1 MNKKI
6 AFIVAFFI
14 SLSCLSQH
22 TEKYQNF
29 ASKLKPFKTEKFEE
43 TYRKGKLKIKGNLT
57 YYKYDD
63 YDYYFIT
70 GKYIEYYPNGN
81 IMFDALYDDFGM
93 NLEWKVYDGNGNLLE
108 EYKTIKIETSAKNL
122 ESFLFKKSKSKI
134 TSIMK
139 RYKFSNKICGWYKVL
154 EGKKIDSKRIG
165 KWMRF
170 NPDGS
175 IKKVK
180 NY

>member
-22 TEKYQNF
+22 SEKYQNF
-29 ASKLKPFKTEKFEE
+29 ASKLKPFKTVKFEE

-57 YYKYDD
+57 YYEYDD

-108 EYKTIKIETSAKNL
+108 EYKTIKIETSAKDL

>member
-1 MNKKI
+1 MIKKI
-6 AFIVAFFI
+6 TVILVFFI
-14 SLSCLSQH
+14 SQCSFSQH
-22 TEKYQNF
+22 TEKFQSF
-29 ASKLKPFKTEKFEE
+29 ASKLKPVKTEAFEE
-43 TYRKGKLKIKGNLT
+43 TYKKGQLKVKGNHT
-57 YYKYDD
+57 YYKFDG

-81 IMFDALYDDFGM
+81 IMFDALYDDFGL
-93 NLEWKVYDGNGNLLE
+93 NLEWQIYDGNGNLLE
-108 EYKTIKIETSAKNL
+108 EYKTIKIDTSAEDL

-134 TSIMK
+134 TSVMK

-154 EGKKIDSKRIG
+154 EGTKIDRKRIG
-165 KWMRF
+165 KWTRF